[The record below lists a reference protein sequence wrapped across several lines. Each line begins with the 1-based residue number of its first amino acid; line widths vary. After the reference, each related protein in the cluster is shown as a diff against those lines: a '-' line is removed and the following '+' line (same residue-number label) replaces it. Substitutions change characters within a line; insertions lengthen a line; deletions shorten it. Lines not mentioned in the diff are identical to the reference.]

1 MLYTDEYIYCTDPN
15 AEEPVIN
22 LFGSVGEFEAVS
34 GTIVAQE
41 IAGLEAL
48 GKKRIHVRINSSG
61 GEVINGVSIYIALR
75 TCNMEVI
82 TYGSYCFSIAAIIFL
97 AGDIRQMYDFGSI
110 MIHDPYN
117 STGIED
123 QAVLALKQS
132 LSTIVTGESPH
143 EELIKKMMAIETF
156 ITPEEAVQMGF
167 ADSVIKT
174 SKKILDLL
182 ESKKDIKA
190 KYNLG
195 SLVMNKIN
203 INDDNMKSNINQDEV
218 INLKDF
224 RSYLASQKIA
234 SVFDKKEVVDSK
246 DDAKDVVS
254 DMDEDSDEREDG
266 YEDCDAKAD
275 ADIDETMDSKDDA
288 KDVVSEAKDDVE
300 GEVMD
305 EVKKELMAAKEE
317 LKAMK
322 DAKAK
327 AEKEAMDKKI
337 NDLLNTFVKSGKIK
351 NEKAI
356 LDAWRSQ
363 AEKDFDSTLTILNGF
378 KSTIKANAIPNPQGD
393 LNNKNSKGQ
402 VMAGAMKI
410 WEARMKNKS
419 DKK

>member
-1 MLYTDEYIYCTDPN
+1 
-15 AEEPVIN
+15 
-22 LFGSVGEFEAVS
+22 
-34 GTIVAQE
+34 
-41 IAGLEAL
+41 
-48 GKKRIHVRINSSG
+48 
-61 GEVINGVSIYIALR
+61 
-75 TCNMEVI
+75 
-82 TYGSYCFSIAAIIFL
+82 
-97 AGDIRQMYDFGSI
+97 
-110 MIHDPYN
+110 
-117 STGIED
+117 
-123 QAVLALKQS
+123 
-132 LSTIVTGESPH
+132 
-143 EELIKKMMAIETF
+143 
-156 ITPEEAVQMGF
+156 
-167 ADSVIKT
+167 
-174 SKKILDLL
+174 
-182 ESKKDIKA
+182 
-190 KYNLG
+190 
-195 SLVMNKIN
+195 
-203 INDDNMKSNINQDEV
+203 MKSNINQDEV